1 MMLILFF
8 SLLIPLLFWKYSFK
22 VAIVVSSVMLF
33 STFAF
38 IAVMSNKFQTT
49 GISSYYVW
57 VIIFSYVVTFIVAL
71 LITESGKELKSNSLK
86 LAGQILISI
95 NIVSLVAGISFFIY
109 ISEIF
114 KNLL

>member
-22 VAIVVSSVMLF
+22 VAIVVSSVMIFL
-33 STFAF
+33 TFAF
-38 IAVMSNKFQTT
+38 IAVMSNNT

-57 VIIFSYVVTFIVAL
+57 AIIFSYVVSFIVAL

-86 LAGQILISI
+86 LAGQILISL
-95 NIVSLVAGISFFIY
+95 NIVSFVAGISLFIY
-109 ISEIF
+109 ISDIF